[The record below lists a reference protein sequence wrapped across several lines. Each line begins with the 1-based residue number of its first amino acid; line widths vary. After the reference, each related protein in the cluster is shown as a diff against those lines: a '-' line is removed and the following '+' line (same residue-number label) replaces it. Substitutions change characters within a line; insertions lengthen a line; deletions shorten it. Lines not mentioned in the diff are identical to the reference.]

1 LNVNAQRTARLIGV
15 PLAAELAAT
24 NEKLSRLY
32 HAIESGIIDLDAQ
45 LKERVDALQAERKL
59 AQASIDRIAVQANT
73 RAMITSDRLKAFS
86 QLVREK
92 FDTGDT
98 QARKAFL
105 QSVISKIEVDDD
117 KIRIIGDKATLA
129 AHRRSSNRRG
139 PSWFCTQMARLRG
152 FELLNPRLVERPEQ
166 KEKVAAFQ

>member
-1 LNVNAQRTARLIGV
+1 V
-15 PLAAELAAT
+15 
-24 NEKLSRLY
+24 
-32 HAIESGIIDLDAQ
+32 IESGIIDLDAQ
-45 LKERVDALQAERKL
+45 LKERVDALKAERNL

-86 QLVREK
+86 QPVREK
-92 FDTGDT
+92 FDTAGDT

-129 AHRRSSNRRG
+129 AVIADRQTGEDRV
-139 PSWFCTQMARLRG
+139 RG
-152 FELLNPRLVERPEQ
+152 FVRKCRAREDSNS
-166 KEKVAAFQ
+166 